1 MQPTTIESYS
11 RHVASRAPEQQANCW
26 DNSIAE
32 SFFATLKVEFVH
44 ETLLQTRAQA
54 TREIFEYIEEFY
66 NRVRRHSCLGYVSPM
81 EFETNYV
88 PLHQA
93 A

>member
-1 MQPTTIESYS
+1 M
-11 RHVASRAPEQQANCW
+11 
-26 DNSIAE
+26 
-32 SFFATLKVEFVH
+32 KVEFVH
-44 ETLLQTRAQA
+44 ETLFRTRAQA
-54 TREIFEYIEEFY
+54 TREIFEYIEVFY
-66 NRVRRHSCLGYVSPM
+66 NRGRRHSFLGYVSPM